1 MNNNEDIMCEHKNY
15 TRLEEF
21 EPNCFTCVCLDCGEK
36 FVKIINPITNNYM
49 KEAKKI
55 KDDIYTRK
63 DVCDGELRNLTE
75 ISKALNIIAEVLV
88 DIREVIKTN

>member
-1 MNNNEDIMCEHKNY
+1 M
-15 TRLEEF
+15 EEA
-21 EPNCFTCVCLDCGEK
+21 EK
-36 FVKIINPITNNYM
+36 L
-49 KEAKKI
+49 
-55 KDDIYTRK
+55 KDDIYTKK